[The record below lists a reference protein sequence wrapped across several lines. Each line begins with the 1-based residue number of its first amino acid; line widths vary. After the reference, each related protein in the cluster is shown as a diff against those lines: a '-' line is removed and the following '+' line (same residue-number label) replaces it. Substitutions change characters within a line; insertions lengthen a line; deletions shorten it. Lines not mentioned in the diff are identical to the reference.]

1 MLQCA
6 LENRIPL
13 QTDDPLPFLDD
24 HLKEI
29 IGESHPKQVIIENIV
44 LII

>member
-6 LENRIPL
+6 LENRITL
-13 QTDDPLPFLDD
+13 QTDDAQPFLDD

-29 IGESHPKQVIIENIV
+29 IGESRPKEVIKKNIVII
-44 LII
+44 

>member
-13 QTDDPLPFLDD
+13 QTDDALAFLDD

-29 IGESHPKQVIIENIV
+29 IGESRPKEVIKKNIVII
-44 LII
+44 